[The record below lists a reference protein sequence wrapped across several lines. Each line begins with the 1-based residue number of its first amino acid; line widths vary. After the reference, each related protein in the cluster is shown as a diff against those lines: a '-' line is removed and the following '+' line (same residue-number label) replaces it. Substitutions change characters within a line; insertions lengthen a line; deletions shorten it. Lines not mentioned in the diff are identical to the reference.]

1 MISIKDIARQSGT
14 SVSTVS
20 RVVNE
25 KSHVHPKKREL
36 ILKIIEETGYAPN
49 KAARS
54 MVLQRSFTVGLM
66 IPDIFN
72 LFQQQLF
79 SMIERH
85 LESLGYHTL
94 FFLIKDDEA
103 SEEECLSRLRK
114 EKLDGVILFGRI
126 KKQEIYEFIER
137 EKLPAIAAT
146 CCYNGIP
153 SVMVND
159 KQAAFEGVCH
169 LVSLGHRRIAL
180 IDGPDFYF
188 SSDRMD
194 GYCQALAA
202 AGVVGDEKRM
212 IQVRHQTADFG
223 MEGMRELLNRGR
235 DFSAVFAVTDEI
247 AIGAVRVLRDAGLR
261 VPEDISVMGFDDIS
275 MASYVVPRLTT
286 IQQPISEMGKQ
297 TAQLIHHYINGDSTL
312 ISNVVLPHKLII
324 RESTAAVSDDT
335 SAGDR
340 QDL

>member
-36 ILKIIEETGYAPN
+36 ILKIIAETGYVPN

-54 MVLQRSFTVGLM
+54 MVLQRSFTVGLI

-79 SMIERH
+79 SMIERN

-94 FFLIKDDEA
+94 FFLVKDDDE
-103 SEEECLSRLRK
+103 SEEDCLSRLRK
-114 EKLDGVILFGRI
+114 EKLDGVIMFSRI
-126 KKQEIYEFIER
+126 KKQEIYEYIER
-137 EKLPAIAAT
+137 EKLPAIGAT

-180 IDGPDFYF
+180 INGPDLYF
-188 SSDRMD
+188 SSDRMN

-202 AGVVGDEKRM
+202 AGVRVDEKRM
-212 IQVRHQTADFG
+212 VHLRHQTADFG

-235 DFSAVFAVTDEI
+235 DFSAVFAVTDEM
-247 AIGAVRVLRDAGLR
+247 AIGAIRVLWDAGIR
-261 VPEDISVMGFDDIS
+261 VPEDISVMGFDNIG
-275 MASYVVPRLTT
+275 MASYIVPRLTT
-286 IQQPISEMGKQ
+286 IQQPIAEIGKQ
-297 TAQLIHHYINGDSTL
+297 TAQLIHHYINGESDLLS
-312 ISNVVLPHKLII
+312 SVVLPHKLII
-324 RESTAAVSDDT
+324 RESTAAVNELS
-335 SAGDR
+335 
-340 QDL
+340 L